1 MCFIAIILPLN
12 TLLSVSSTQAPI
24 KPAVQMGLTTT
35 NSHTP
40 LASTHPGVGS
50 KGSSTL
56 WPFHAQ
62 QSPRWRPRV
71 GITQNA
77 LSSMSYHSC
86 TPRGSS
92 RAARCQCQQPQT
104 GQARC
109 PGTSVTCSPGVCG
122 HAAHLRADEAAPIPT
137 CSPCRHKGSRPHNYL
152 NSRTNQSYKRR

>member
-1 MCFIAIILPLN
+1 MFYCNHP
-12 TLLSVSSTQAPI
+12 PI
-24 KPAVQMGLTTT
+24 KYIAQRQQHSG
-35 NSHTP
+35 SHK
-40 LASTHPGVGS
+40 ARSADGTHYYKQSHPPGIHPPWGGQQ
-50 KGSSTL
+50 GSSTL
-56 WPFHAQ
+56 WPFRAQ

-92 RAARCQCQQPQT
+92 RAARCQCQQPWT